1 MVGSYIV
8 IELRN
13 MCMHDLHIVVV
24 VFGDIVMDN
33 NTIFDIAFVCT
44 VWYVF
49 SFLPLSFLYV
59 FFNMIH

>member
-49 SFLPLSFLYV
+49 SFY
-59 FFNMIH
+59 H